1 MPSSRT
7 RRHGRVKHGHD
18 RLAKKFAN
26 VFSASSAGGD
36 IPAIKFWKGE
46 ALCVIIKGETLAFCD
61 SGSHFA

>member
-1 MPSSRT
+1 MT
-7 RRHGRVKHGHD
+7 GWQ
-18 RLAKKFAN
+18 KKFAN